1 MTTTGN
7 AKNAVMAFIKY
18 LNEENFNA
26 ARRCTDESLKFE
38 GVMGSRD
45 GADDYFADMQ
55 QMKLKYHL
63 LKTFADGED
72 VCVIYDITM
81 SGVKVFSCGWYRV
94 ENNRITSIKVVFD
107 PRPMLAHSARK

>member
-38 GVMGSRD
+38 GVMGSR

-107 PRPMLAHSARK
+107 PRPMLAHSTKK